1 MGVTLL
7 TPGHRHRHRSSRDN
21 RQKMQGSILFAFCL
35 VLAAVSGKQTCD
47 ECTDFGDRFVKV
59 MTSEDSLVKQVD
71 LLTVVLCPMGPE
83 GFDACAEQMKDNWPV
98 IANLLVPKFL
108 VPLELCKYWGWCP
121 RSQARQQLNK
131 MMPLP
136 TELSCNDC
144 QSDVYS
150 AVSFLMQKDRLEEMI
165 NVLKGEEFC
174 GTNEDPAKCQ
184 DVVQKF
190 LPFALETI
198 ASEYFISAQGVCCD
212 LGICPC

>member
-1 MGVTLL
+1 MGD
-7 TPGHRHRHRSSRDN
+7 SSDSRTQTQVQQ
-21 RQKMQGSILFAFCL
+21 RQQKMQSSILFAFCL

-59 MTSEDSLVKQVD
+59 MTSEDS
-71 LLTVVLCPMGPE
+71 
-83 GFDACAEQMKDNWPV
+83 
-98 IANLLVPKFL
+98 LVPKFL

>member
-1 MGVTLL
+1 MGDSSDTGTQTQVQQRQQLDRRCRAQFYSPSALSWLL
-7 TPGHRHRHRSSRDN
+7 SVVSRPAMSV
-21 RQKMQGSILFAFCL
+21 QI
-35 VLAAVSGKQTCD
+35 
-47 ECTDFGDRFVKV
+47 
-59 MTSEDSLVKQVD
+59 SEVD

>member
-7 TPGHRHRHRSSRDN
+7 TPGHRHRH

-83 GFDACAEQMKDNWPV
+83 GFDACAEQTKDNWPV
-98 IANLLVPKFL
+98 IANLLVPKLL
-108 VPLELCKYWGWCP
+108 VPLEL
-121 RSQARQQLNK
+121 
-131 MMPLP
+131 
-136 TELSCNDC
+136 CNDC

-165 NVLKGEEFC
+165 NVLKGEEF
-174 GTNEDPAKCQ
+174 
-184 DVVQKF
+184 
-190 LPFALETI
+190 
-198 ASEYFISAQGVCCD
+198 
-212 LGICPC
+212 

>member
-1 MGVTLL
+1 MGAFM
-7 TPGHRHRHRSSRDN
+7 GDSSDSRTQTQVQQ
-21 RQKMQGSILFAFCL
+21 RQQKMQSSILFAFCL

-131 MMPLP
+131 MPLP

-184 DVVQKF
+184 DVVQKV
-190 LPFALETI
+190 LPFALETHRRYHQTI
-198 ASEYFISAQGVCCD
+198 CHNCVFYAEYHIH
-212 LGICPC
+212 